1 MKDTTAGG
9 SGGGADGDGGAGG
22 LTQEQLVTL
31 ARESEWVLQT
41 PLDTS
46 THEGIWL
53 EAACLATLAERERL
67 SRLE

>member
-1 MKDTTAGG
+1 MKDATAGG
-9 SGGGADGDGGAGG
+9 SGGGADGAGG

-31 ARESEWVLQT
+31 ARESERVLQT